1 MGIIR
6 KSEDQHFIYEH
17 SELAIL
23 VALTKNQV
31 NIIKKFWKTY
41 KGKSSV
47 PSDTVEGNRFI
58 HDDEQESLKID
69 FDNLEHFEIKYLQK
83 YA

>member
-23 VALTKNQV
+23 VALTKDQANL
-31 NIIKKFWKTY
+31 IKQFWKTY
-41 KGKSSV
+41 KGKSN
-47 PSDTVEGNRFI
+47 PPAETVEGHRFI
-58 HDDEQESLKID
+58 HDEVQESLKID
-69 FDNLEHFEIKYLQK
+69 FEKLEHFEIRHLQK